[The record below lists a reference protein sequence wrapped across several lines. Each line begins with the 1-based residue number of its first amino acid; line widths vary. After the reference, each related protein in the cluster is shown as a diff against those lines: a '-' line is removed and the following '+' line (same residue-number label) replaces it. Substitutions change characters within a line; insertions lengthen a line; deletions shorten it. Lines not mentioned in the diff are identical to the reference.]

1 MVVEGTLG
9 KNVLSPGAINSN
21 QEIRAGSS
29 MDHLLTDA
37 PGLQSNTI
45 VQTVQPALSPN
56 YNREK
61 AAKSIVTLENSR
73 NNDLLDPTI

>member
-1 MVVEGTLG
+1 
-9 KNVLSPGAINSN
+9 
-21 QEIRAGSS
+21 
-29 MDHLLTDA
+29 MDHLVQDA

-45 VQTVQPALSPN
+45 VQTVSYNNQEAALSPN

-73 NNDLLDPTI
+73 NNDLIMDPTIQKPTDDGDDKMSLL